1 MDRVLRFDYGGSHG
15 ESRAH
20 QGSGAVTEPSDLWI
34 YAYFYLADRAGEQL
48 TPAEYAKAVLKLYDV
63 LVRNAD
69 DAADAL
75 QFLLFHLPS
84 QRVSKQHRA
93 LALKLLP
100 KPPRRNSGRP
110 KGAPGRKAYSKLRQL
125 YTDWNWEKARRP
137 LLTKEQFAKER
148 LGITD
153 QDLTGDYALDH
164 RAKIDAVLQELKP
177 ARLKRLAEG
186 ERNALETIVPLV
198 ATADQFLAREWQE
211 AKRVAPALTKE
222 DFVLSYC
229 GAPADAKSSP
239 HWAEVVE
246 DYLEKLARG
255 EKALADGERR

>member
-1 MDRVLRFDYGGSHG
+1 
-15 ESRAH
+15 
-20 QGSGAVTEPSDLWI
+20 VTEPPGLWSNT
-34 YAYFYLADRAGEQL
+34 YLFLADLADERL

-63 LVRNAD
+63 LVQYAD

-93 LALKLLP
+93 LAVKLLP
-100 KPPRRNSGRP
+100 NPPRRNSGRP
-110 KGAPGRKAYSKLRQL
+110 KGAPGRKAYRKLRQL

-164 RAKIDAVLQELKP
+164 RAKIDAILQELKP
-177 ARLKRLAEG
+177 ARIKRLAG
-186 ERNALETIVPLV
+186 GSATCSKPLFRLSLRPIN
-198 ATADQFLAREWQE
+198 TWLKNG
-211 AKRVAPALTKE
+211 KRQ
-222 DFVLSYC
+222 S
-229 GAPADAKSSP
+229 GSP
-239 HWAEVVE
+239 
-246 DYLEKLARG
+246 
-255 EKALADGERR
+255 RR